1 MTRVRNPKVKSMKF
15 VLTRLDTEPAPQV
28 VYFSAKGPNPISPGV
43 LKPDILAP
51 GVDVL
56 AAVSPIIPYMQV
68 KKYIWLQ
75 IMHYCQAHQRRH
87 HMLMALEL
95 Y

>member
-15 VLTRLDTEPAPQV
+15 VLTRLGTEPAPQV

-56 AAVSPIIPYMQV
+56 AAVSPILPYMQV

-75 IMHYCQAHQRRH
+75 IMH
-87 HMLMALEL
+87 
-95 Y
+95 